1 MPMTSSKLAQFQA
14 QFTQFRQS
22 GEWRSAWQLARN
34 WTHAALTPAERSDV
48 YAQAAQCS
56 KQLNALPRAVEE
68 WQQALALTPHHPPS
82 VLAYAEH
89 LSQQGQTP
97 LAVDLLEQAARQHPL
112 HTALLNQLAVHL
124 MNAGRLHEV
133 PTLLGPLDAQGL
145 ANAHT
150 LTLLGVA
157 HAMHSMYEPA
167 LAYFERIQN
176 LPGAQPNADFYNN
189 LGMITKELNR
199 FEASCEHFKTAL
211 QLNPKHTALSNLLLV
226 LNYVNPPQPETYL
239 HYARQFGALAS
250 EGVQGFSAHTGT
262 RDPHRPLRV
271 GFISGD
277 LYSHPVGFFFSNVI
291 AALKAVAGQELFI
304 AGYMN
309 RTVVDETSEHIR
321 QQCHLWRV
329 FSTESDAQV
338 AHTLHADGIDILI
351 DLSGH
356 TGFSRLKSLAY
367 KPAPVQVSW
376 LGYFASTGLSQID
389 HFLADP
395 ITLPP
400 EFEPH
405 FTEKIWRLPHTRLCF
420 TPPAGAPEVGPLP
433 ALRNG
438 HLTLGCTNALI
449 KLNDGVIATWSKIL
463 HTLPTAVLLLKAKE
477 LGYGPAAQALL
488 QKFEAQGIDP
498 QRITLEGP
506 SERQAYFSV
515 YQRID
520 FLLDPFPFPGG
531 TTTAEAL
538 WMGVP
543 VLSLAGNTFL
553 ARQGAGLL
561 HNVGLPDWVASD
573 EDDYLHKAVAK
584 AGDLP
589 ALANTRL
596 HMRER
601 LAHTPVYNAQ
611 QFAADLHTSLRG
623 MWQAHVG
630 QTTPN

>member
-1 MPMTSSKLAQFQA
+1 MTSSKLAQYHTQFKKFQA
-14 QFTQFRQS
+14 Q
-22 GEWRSAWQLARN
+22 GEWLLAWQLARN
-34 WTHAALTPAERSDV
+34 WTHASLPAAQQAGI
-48 YAQAAQCS
+48 YAHAAQCS
-56 KQLNALPRAVEE
+56 KQLKELARADKE
-68 WQQALALTPHHPPS
+68 WQQALSLDPHHPS
-82 VLAYAEH
+82 TVLAYADH
-89 LSQQGQTP
+89 LSQQGQITV
-97 LAVDLLEQAARQHPL
+97 AVNLLEQAIRQHPL
-112 HTALLNQLAVHL
+112 HAVLHNQLAVHY
-124 MNAGRLHEV
+124 MNAARFQEV
-133 PTLLGPLDAQGL
+133 PPLLWPLDEQGH

-150 LTLLGVA
+150 LTLLGVV

-167 LAYFERIQN
+167 LGYFERIKN
-176 LPGAQPNADFYNN
+176 LPDAPLHADYYNN
-189 LGMITKELNR
+189 LGMINKELNR
-199 FEASCEHFKTAL
+199 FEAACEHFKTAL
-211 QLNPKHTALSNLLLV
+211 QLDPRHTALSNLLLV
-226 LNYVNPPQPETYL
+226 LNYITPQQPETYL
-239 HYARQFGALAS
+239 HHARQFGTFAN
-250 EGVQGFSAHTGT
+250 EGVHAFASYSGT
-262 RDPHRPLRV
+262 READRPLRV

-291 AALKAVAGQELFI
+291 TALQAVAGPNLFI

-329 FSTESDAQV
+329 FSHESAAQV
-338 AHTLHADGIDILI
+338 AQTIHADAIDILV

-356 TGFSRLKSLAY
+356 TGFSRLNSLAY
-367 KPAPVQVSW
+367 KPAPVQMSW
-376 LGYFASTGLSQID
+376 LGYFASTGLPQVD
-389 HFLADP
+389 YFLADP

-420 TPPAGAPEVGPLP
+420 TPPAQAPEVGPLP

-463 HTLPTAVLLLKAKE
+463 HALPTAVLLLKAKE
-477 LGYGPAAQALL
+477 LGYGPAAQSLL
-488 QKFEAQGIDP
+488 QKFESHGIDP

-561 HNVGLPDWVASD
+561 HNVGLPDWVACD
-573 EDDYLHKAVAK
+573 EDDYVRKAVAK

-589 ALANTRL
+589 ALAHTRMHL
-596 HMRER
+596 RQQ
-601 LAHTPVYNAQ
+601 LPHTPVYNAQ
-611 QFAADLHTSLRG
+611 QFATDLHACLRG

-630 QTTPN
+630 QTATA